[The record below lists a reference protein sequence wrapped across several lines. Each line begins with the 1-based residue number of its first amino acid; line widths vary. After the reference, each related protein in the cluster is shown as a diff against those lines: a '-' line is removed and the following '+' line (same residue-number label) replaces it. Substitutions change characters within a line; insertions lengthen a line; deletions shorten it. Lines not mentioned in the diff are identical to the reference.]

1 MAAVSRYAKVVSWFR
16 EAVVATPGKLPE
28 ATRRAV
34 FAGGDAGDADD
45 ATRAFLAKV
54 RTRAYQVTDEDVLA
68 LRKAGWDDEG
78 IYELTIAAATGEGMR
93 RLDIGMAALR
103 AAQAKDPR

>member
-1 MAAVSRYAKVVSWFR
+1 MVAVSRYAKLVSSFR

-34 FAGGDAGDADD
+34 FAGGDAGDAS
-45 ATRAFLAKV
+45 TTAFLAKV

-68 LRKAGWDDEG
+68 LRAAGWDDEG

-103 AAQAKDPR
+103 AAQAKARG